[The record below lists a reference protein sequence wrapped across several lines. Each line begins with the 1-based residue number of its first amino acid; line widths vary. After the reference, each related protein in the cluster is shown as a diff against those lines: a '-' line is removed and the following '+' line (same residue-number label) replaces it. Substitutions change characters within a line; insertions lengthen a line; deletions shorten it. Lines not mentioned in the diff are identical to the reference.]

1 MLCTNCKTEL
11 PSNAKFCLE
20 CGTPVPKPTGLQVDQ
35 KVTSVKGD
43 VTGLAAADRAT
54 TAGLDADISQDIGTV
69 ESGGAVVGTA
79 IGGPGGNVHVGGQQ
93 SYGDVYS
100 GDFRGA
106 ILNVRSTL
114 RNVTQSID
122 NVTGADQSAKE
133 DLKEMVAQ
141 LTAALEQVPP
151 DRAEDAEAV
160 ATLTESVV
168 EQASAEKP
176 NKALL
181 QITGEGLKKAAE
193 NIADVL
199 PMVLGIATRIVAVVA
214 GLGLS

>member
-1 MLCTNCKTEL
+1 MQCKKCRAEL
-11 PSNAKFCLE
+11 PKNAKFCPQ
-20 CGTPVPKPTGLQVDQ
+20 CSTPVPQRTGLQIDQ
-35 KVTSVKGD
+35 KVGAVKGS
-43 VTGLAAADRAT
+43 VAGLAAADGAT
-54 TAGLDADISQDIGTV
+54 TVGLDADISMDIGTV
-69 ESGGAVVGTA
+69 EPGGAVVGA
-79 IGGPGGNVHVGGQQ
+79 ALGGPGGHVHVGGQQ

-114 RNVTQSID
+114 ANVTQSID
-122 NVTGADQSAKE
+122 RITGADQSTKE
-133 DLKEMVAQ
+133 DLKELVDQ
-141 LTAALEQVPP
+141 LTATLEKVPP

-168 EQASAEKP
+168 DQVTAEKP

-181 QITGEGLKKAAE
+181 QITGDGLKKAAE

-199 PMVLGIATRIVAVVA
+199 PTVLGIATRIVAAVA
-214 GLGLS
+214 GLGL